1 WTILRGFRLVSFTCC
16 YTSISDRVLLK
27 SDQPK
32 IYKICFTGKS
42 EKMSRCGNKRLPLF
56 WDINIQRLD
65 FVIKMSELHAA
76 FTRKYMADTETYK
89 EFHQWSC
96 DNYSEFWEEV
106 FKFTDIIYSQPYS
119 QVVDKE
125 KNIADIPEW
134 FSGCHLNFTENI
146 LRYNDDRVAVFATG
160 EGLGVSKMS
169 FRELRESVTRYVTA
183 LKKMGVQKGDRVVGY
198 IPNCCEA
205 LEAMLAVASIGAVWS
220 STSPD
225 FGVQGVLDRFTQIR
239 PKVIFSVNAV
249 WYNGKI
255 HNHLDK
261 LAQVVQGLPELEKV
275 VVIPFVPDALFDLSN
290 IKNGCA
296 LKDFLPNSDEVTE
309 LKFEQVPFNHP
320 LFIMYSSGTTG
331 APKCMVHSVGGTL
344 LKHMEEHVI
353 QSDMDRDDIMLYY
366 TTVGWMMWNWLVSV
380 LAVGSAIVL
389 YDGSPLVPKDT
400 VLWDL
405 IDEIGIT
412 FLGTSAKWLAVMED
426 RGLKPG
432 EYDNKVSCIIMYLI
446 VSKHLTNFHKH
457 QKPGKDPQKDPE
469 SEQTQTVIKDE
480 KQHGLFPY
488 YDDLLHTTVLD
499 KMVLDNLISRCVLM
513 IEDREEIIKPTTQSE
528 RNRVLLDILT
538 VRPYGTFHVLKDV
551 LQESYPDNSDI
562 EGLVRRMHY
571 TESFDEHIDCQDII
585 FHKHSVKLQKNYM
598 VLVHDSDCKTDI
610 VDHLFEAGV
619 LNTEDI
625 EDICNSSLSRQDSN
639 RILYNKLFRKG
650 EDAYKHL
657 LKALEHG
664 QYNEL
669 ASVVEKTEVPEHD
682 IQRCKIGMLK
692 LRQRQK
698 EKGKH

>member
-1 WTILRGFRLVSFTCC
+1 MDCAGDSGCLVPPIKWEPKCSENTKMDKLRKLINDKYSVN
-16 YTSISDRVLLK
+16 LK
-27 SDQPK
+27 
-32 IYKICFTGKS
+32 
-42 EKMSRCGNKRLPLF
+42 
-56 WDINIQRLD
+56 
-65 FVIKMSELHAA
+65 
-76 FTRKYMADTETYK
+76 TYK

-169 FRELRESVTRYVTA
+169 FRQLRESVTRYVTA

-353 QSDMDRDDIMLYY
+353 QSDMDRDDVMLYY

-380 LAVGSAIVL
+380 LAVGAAIVL

-432 EYDNKVSCIIMYLI
+432 KTHKLESLKAILSTGSPLKPQSYDYVY
-446 VSKHLTNFHKH
+446 T
-457 QKPGKDPQKDPE
+457 D
-469 SEQTQTVIKDE
+469 IK
-480 KQHGLFPY
+480 K
-488 YDDLLHTTVLD
+488 DLLLASISGGTDIIACFMGQNWTVPVY
-499 KMVLDNLISRCVLM
+499 KGEIQGPNLGCA
-513 IEDREEIIKPTTQSE
+513 IETRDEEGKQ
-528 RNRVLLDILT
+528 V
-538 VRPYGTFHVLKDV
+538 
-551 LQESYPDNSDI
+551 
-562 EGLVRRMHY
+562 
-571 TESFDEHIDCQDII
+571 FDEAGE
-585 FHKHSVKLQKNYM
+585 
-598 VLVHDSDCKTDI
+598 LVCTKPFPSMPVFFWNDPDGKKYKKAYFEMFPGVWAHGDHCCINSQTGGIVMLGRSD
-610 VDHLFEAGV
+610 GV
-619 LNTEDI
+619 LNPNGVRFGSAEI
-625 EDICNSSLSRQDSN
+625 YNVVESFKEIQDSVCVAQRKKDN
-639 RILYNKLFRKG
+639 SEERVVLFVKMATGSNFSGELVTRIKTCIR
-650 EDAYKHL
+650 
-657 LKALEHG
+657 
-664 QYNEL
+664 NEL
-669 ASVVEKTEVPEHD
+669 SVRYVPTVVLPIDDIPYTINSKKVEAAVRKAMMGEEVV
-682 IQRCKIGMLK
+682 
-692 LRQRQK
+692 QK
-698 EKGKH
+698 GALANPQCLELYHNIKELQNY